1 MIISKDL
8 FIFGEQIFATIIPE
22 SGSSPTAQQ
31 QSSATTQQQQVSSQ
45 DPVAIINTT
54 TAFTT
59 DIEAAAEILPTLNAV
74 DATTKSTKK
83 PSTKELKSG
92 AATTATIAF
101 GAADSSVLLD
111 AKLHQAPK
119 EVQLNNIQYRHQLQQ
134 QQQPQQ
140 QQMRTRSRES
150 QQKSQSGGENGCRTN
165 KLLYT
170 NSTGKRQQQQQ
181 HERLLNSFGTTAAT
195 TTTATAPATGNH
207 AATSVIIQLEEDANG
222 KKKPLMKRNFTK
234 IIAKPLIAAT
244 AATTGTN
251 IGIGSGSGADTNGG
265 TVTIAGIDATA
276 TAAIEEANQTSDFAT
291 HEVTPLLPA
300 DRTELQIQQ
309 QQPQPQSQ
317 SQQQL
322 EHTIAD
328 RRLQLQLHLPAAEE
342 GVASDD
348 LPTASTTT
356 TSTATSDRGS
366 YDTTAVAESPFA
378 GHNSSLNSNEDL
390 PSLTTTTTT
399 ATTATMNKV
408 ILGNNTSSDQ
418 TMSTFPFI
426 SDAEPHHRTLQLS
439 FQNINVLHNERQIL
453 SDVSGSVRP
462 GEVLAVMGPSGS
474 GKTTL
479 LDCLS
484 GQRRFDS
491 GGVYLNREPL
501 SKKWRRKICYVLQ
514 EEIFFSGLTLR
525 ETVMYTALLRLPEK
539 MPKSEKIQLVD
550 RILEAL
556 ELTFCQHTK
565 FGDYLNRGL
574 SGGEKKRANI
584 ACELLTNPL
593 VMLLDEP
600 TSGLDSHSAISLMN
614 FLKRYAVQEQK
625 TVVITVHQPSSQMF
639 HMFDKLLLLYSGRTA
654 YFGEVNNVYTYFES
668 IGVAIKPHYNPADFV
683 LEQLKSYPKIRE
695 KLFIAAKE
703 SHGNYL
709 NRNCITVN
717 TNNQRNQQHH
727 SNKHQLD
734 IRRNGA
740 AGDTMSH
747 ISPNTTTNSPSTTTE
762 IVHEKPLKHDALIN
776 DIINNY
782 YKDIHNN
789 HTNHINHDA
798 MLIINDHQNT
808 NEEASQQLWY
818 GHDSQSNSSAT
829 SSDCQRYE
837 SCGDTDWLDY
847 PTSFHTQFCV
857 LSSRNFKEAKPRMLS
872 KLNWFQTIGLALM
885 AGSIWFQIPRTEEF
899 LHDLQG
905 WMFFSQTYWM
915 LFALFGAL
923 NSFPAERE
931 VISKERR
938 SGAYRLSAYYL
949 AKMFGELPLV
959 VTLPTVYLMISYP
972 MLGCTSFKLFSLM
985 LVFLLLNT
993 IVAQSVGFFI
1003 GACCMDMNVSITLS
1017 ALYTLA
1023 TQLFGGYLST
1033 RIPEGLSWIRYTSM
1047 IHYAYQNMQILEFRE
1062 GPAISCGNPSSFEFC
1077 KSGDTTTTFIPYEE
1091 ILKAQNSTSPLWLNT
1106 LVLMMFFVVFRCLG
1120 YAVLR
1125 YFRCPKT

>member
-31 QSSATTQQQQVSSQ
+31 QQATTQPQQVSSQ

-54 TAFTT
+54 TAFTS

-83 PSTKELKSG
+83 PATKELKS
-92 AATTATIAF
+92 AAATIAF
-101 GAADSSVLLD
+101 GAADSSVLLE
-111 AKLHQAPK
+111 APK
-119 EVQLNNIQYRHQLQQ
+119 EVQLNNIQYCHQLQQ
-134 QQQPQQ
+134 QQLPQQQ

-150 QQKSQSGGENGCRTN
+150 QQKSQSGGGENGCRTN
-165 KLLYT
+165 KLYT
-170 NSTGKRQQQQQ
+170 NSTVKRQQQQQ
-181 HERLLNSFGTTAAT
+181 LQHERLLHSFGTTAPT

-244 AATTGTN
+244 AATSGTS
-251 IGIGSGSGADTNGG
+251 IGIGSGSGSGADTNGG

-300 DRTELQIQQ
+300 DRTELQILQQ
-309 QQPQPQSQ
+309 QQPQPQPQ

-328 RRLQLQLHLPAAEE
+328 RRLQLQLYLPAAEE

-356 TSTATSDRGS
+356 TIAATSDRGS
-366 YDTTAVAESPFA
+366 YDTTAVAAE
-378 GHNSSLNSNEDL
+378 
-390 PSLTTTTTT
+390 TTTT
-399 ATTATMNKV
+399 TTATMNKV

-525 ETVMYTALLRLPEK
+525 ETVIYTALLRLPEK

-727 SNKHQLD
+727 SNNSNKHQLN

-740 AGDTMSH
+740 AADTMSH
-747 ISPNTTTNSPSTTTE
+747 IAPNTTTNSPSTTTE

-782 YKDIHNN
+782 YKDIRNN

-798 MLIINDHQNT
+798 MLIINDHQNS

-931 VISKERR
+931 VISKER
-938 SGAYRLSAYYL
+938 GAYRLSAYYL